1 MSDSCN
7 LRPLPLETV
16 VEQREHCAVASIRK
30 RSMSYTAGEG
40 SGDLSTELGI
50 SKSGLLRLLRTE
62 GVNLRKQPMTP
73 LDANRAAWLHQSGLT
88 ITKLVEK
95 IGYSYSTVRKSL
107 NAGGVAM
114 RPMGIKRSSL
124 GRS

>member
-1 MSDSCN
+1 
-7 LRPLPLETV
+7 
-16 VEQREHCAVASIRK
+16 
-30 RSMSYTAGEG
+30 MSYTAGEG

-50 SKSGLLRLLRTE
+50 SKSGLLRLLRTK

-107 NAGGVAM
+107 NAGVVAM
-114 RPMGIKRSSL
+114 RPMGIKRPSL